1 MEPLEGGVG
10 STGCGWSGGV
20 GEEGVEVGA
29 EGFTYRHLFTYL
41 FTYLVH
47 EISIIK

>member
-20 GEEGVEVGA
+20 GEEGVEVSRSVPKVFKA
-29 EGFTYRHLFTYL
+29 
-41 FTYLVH
+41 
-47 EISIIK
+47 